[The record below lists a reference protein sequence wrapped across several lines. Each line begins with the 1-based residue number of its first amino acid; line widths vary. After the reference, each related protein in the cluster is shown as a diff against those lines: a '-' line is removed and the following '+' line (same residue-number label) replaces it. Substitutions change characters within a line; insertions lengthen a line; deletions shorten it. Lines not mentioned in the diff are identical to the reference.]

1 MRVLIVCPDYK
12 GIGGIKQ
19 HVRAQL
25 SYLRNEGHHVDII
38 ANNDQIHLPIPKLRR
53 ITAMCAAYIRARRAG
68 RYDVVHAHHPDA
80 IFALAGASADR
91 KILTLHGRYVQQ
103 REFISGP
110 LLRWFSRRIERV
122 AMSLP
127 DVITVVDFDTQSH
140 YSSITNLPIYKI
152 PNGIDIAS
160 LPSDSYRRFEKQ
172 VIYAGRL
179 SREKGIREL
188 LKVAESL
195 PNDIH
200 LIVIGSGVYKDSVQA
215 VAERCSN
222 VHYLG
227 LCSREDAVRWIRG
240 SDVLIEPSILAN
252 GFPSSVI
259 EAMAC
264 RTAVVAHNIPP
275 YREFMDND
283 IAVLFSDHSNI
294 IKIVNEL
301 LDNDVRR
308 IEIIDKAYESIKS
321 YDFSAIGKKY
331 LDLYNSNN
339 NYSDA

>member
-25 SYLRNEGHHVDII
+25 SYLRREGHHVDII
-38 ANNDQIHLPIPKLRR
+38 ANNDQIHLPVPKLRR
-53 ITAMCAAYIRARRAG
+53 ITAMCVAYIRARCAG

-91 KILTLHGRYVQQ
+91 KILTLHGRYIQQ

-110 LLRWFSRRIERV
+110 LLRWFSRRIERL
-122 AMSLP
+122 ALLLP
-127 DVITVVDFDTQSH
+127 DVLTVVDSDTQLH
-140 YSSITNLPIYKI
+140 YSNITNLPIYKI

-160 LPSDSYRRFEKQ
+160 LPKDSYRRFEKQ

-179 SREKGIREL
+179 SKEKGIREL
-188 LKVAESL
+188 LKVAETL
-195 PNDIH
+195 PNDVH
-200 LIVIGSGVYKDSVQA
+200 LIIIGSGVYKDSVQ
-215 VAERCSN
+215 VIAERCPN

-264 RTAVVAHNIPP
+264 RTAVVAHNIPA
-275 YREFMDND
+275 YREFMNND
-283 IAVLFSDHSNI
+283 VAVLFSNHSNI
-294 IKIVNEL
+294 IRIVNEL
-301 LDNDVRR
+301 LANNAYR
-308 IEIIDKAYESIKS
+308 IGIIDRAYKRVKS
-321 YDFSAIGKKY
+321 YDFPAIGKQY
-331 LDLYNSNN
+331 LALYNN
-339 NYSDA
+339 DHK